1 MIWKTSRSLT
11 YTLEQP
17 EDLAR
22 IMSLSNIRNVR
33 LFAGLKEA
41 AGRTHVPI
49 SCPEGATAADLKAEA
64 AAMVPGIT
72 SLVDACR
79 VAVGEKFVADGA
91 LLPADGEIALIPPVS
106 GGQDVNR
113 GSVDTNDRASTDTD
127 RSRSACLTTRPLDAT
142 EVGGEVAM
150 DTAGATTTFVGN
162 VRSQSRGLLITHLDY
177 EAYRPMA
184 LRVMQE
190 IVDGIEAEIDG
201 ARVAIHHRLG
211 RLVVGEAAVIIAAS
225 APHRAEA
232 FDACRRAIEALKRD
246 VPIWKKEFDAQG
258 GSWIGQGP

>member
-22 IMSLSNIRNVR
+22 IMSPRTSRNIR

-41 AGRTHVPI
+41 AGRSHMPLE
-49 SCPEGATAADLKAEA
+49 CPEGATPADLKGLVA
-64 AAMVPGIT
+64 AAYPEIA
-72 SLVDACR
+72 SLADACR
-79 VAVGEKFVADGA
+79 VAVGGKFVADDA
-91 LLPADGEIALIPPVS
+91 PLPAEGEIALIPPVS
-106 GGQDVNR
+106 GGQDV
-113 GSVDTNDRASTDTD
+113 DRAPLDTDDDTASD
-127 RSRSACLTTRPLDAT
+127 RSRSACLTTLALDSTQVAR
-142 EVGGEVAM
+142 EVAM

-162 VRSQSRGLLITHLDY
+162 VRSHSRGLIITHLDY

-190 IVDGIEAEIDG
+190 IVDDIESDVEG

-211 RLVVGEAAVIIAAS
+211 RLVVGEAAVVIAAS